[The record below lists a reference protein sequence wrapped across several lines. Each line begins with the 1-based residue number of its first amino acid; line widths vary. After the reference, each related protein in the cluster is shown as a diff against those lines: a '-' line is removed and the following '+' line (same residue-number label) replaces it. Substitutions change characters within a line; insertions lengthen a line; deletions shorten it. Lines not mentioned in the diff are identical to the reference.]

1 MLLLE
6 GVEVHVPEDAFKS
19 CLRRHMD
26 WLDEL
31 VIDADDNTWLR
42 WMSQRQT
49 KGQRREPHIHLM
61 SEDGNTMYKDA
72 NRQKR
77 HFEVQSQMITVDQQV
92 SNAAKRHRTG
102 AAVPGTLP
110 QQRVQQ
116 SLSMTASSSNL
127 DTQFQQQRTPLF
139 TRQTSTVE
147 PAPSGCESLRISVP
161 SGMDLKPSVTNVA
174 SQQHLNDSQNVV
186 SSMATA
192 PVSCVPSFE
201 QLELFNS
208 ATSGANMELK
218 YSEQLSD
225 TNTTDI
231 NRLPIQQSHHHLGN
245 GEIIGVK
252 SESIKIE
259 PVEILSGSDNDEDY
273 STQQIIQ
280 QQHDPQPGTSDT
292 VNHTGVRDNMPCVQ
306 QPSVRLSGLPSQE
319 VSTEDRLIPMKSS
332 QRREPHI
339 HLMSED
345 GNTMYKDANRQK
357 RHFEVQSQMI
367 TVDQQV
373 SNAAKR
379 HRTGAA
385 VPGTLPQQR
394 VQQSLSMTASSSNL
408 DTQFQQQRTPL
419 FTRQTST
426 VEPAPSGGESLR
438 ISLPSG
444 MDLKPSVTNVAS
456 QQHLNDSQNVVS
468 SMASAPVS
476 CVPSFEQLE
485 LFNSATSGANME
497 LRYSEQLTDTNT
509 ADINRLPIQ
518 QSHHHLGN
526 GEIIGV
532 KGEPIKIEPVEV
544 LSGSDDDEDYST
556 QQIMQQ
562 QHDPQP
568 GTSDTLNHSDV
579 ENEPLPSVRLSG
591 LPSQEVSAE
600 GRLIPM
606 KSSEHNSEK
615 LTGQKKEPANM
626 ELKYSEQLTDT
637 NTADINRLPIQQ
649 SHHHL
654 GNGEIIGV
662 KSEPIKI
669 EPVEILSGIDDGRDY
684 STQQIVQQHDPQPGT
699 SDTVNHTGVRDNMP
713 CEPLPSVRLSSL
725 PSQEVST
732 EGRLIPMKSSGHNSE
747 KFTGNEPIQTSEKQ
761 FKCPKCERCFA
772 QSKSCKQHLED
783 THEKPFKCPMCDHHF
798 SKCSKRNKHRKRVHT
813 NEKFKPFKCKFCD
826 KVIECCE
833 KWEPHERKHLGE
845 NPFKCRRCEK
855 CFPDVWARKRH
866 VKTVHKKSFKC
877 QFCEKEIK
885 SHEELKKHERLHV
898 HAKLFQCLMCEQRFT
913 HKRSRKFHMKSIH
926 KIDANTINV

>member
-332 QRREPHI
+332 EYNSGKLAGQRREPHI

-568 GTSDTLNHSDV
+568 GTSDTLNHS
-579 ENEPLPSVRLSG
+579 
-591 LPSQEVSAE
+591 
-600 GRLIPM
+600 
-606 KSSEHNSEK
+606 
-615 LTGQKKEPANM
+615 
-626 ELKYSEQLTDT
+626 
-637 NTADINRLPIQQ
+637 
-649 SHHHL
+649 
-654 GNGEIIGV
+654 
-662 KSEPIKI
+662 
-669 EPVEILSGIDDGRDY
+669 
-684 STQQIVQQHDPQPGT
+684 
-699 SDTVNHTGVRDNMP
+699 GVRDNMP